1 MLNREEYVEQ
11 EFFFHAMRERM
22 NDFATQE
29 LLRSLVHEVLS
40 TTRLPMAVDYMA
52 TEMFHKGKMSSA
64 MARMPHY
71 FTPYQTFIMAEAER
85 EEGRF
90 DFRVALEILESLAK

>member
-29 LLRSLVHEVLS
+29 LLRSLVHEILS
-40 TTRLPMAVDYMA
+40 TTRLPMAVDFNA
-52 TEMFHKGKMSSA
+52 TEMFHK
-64 MARMPHY
+64 
-71 FTPYQTFIMAEAER
+71 
-85 EEGRF
+85 
-90 DFRVALEILESLAK
+90 